1 MLTISR
7 ESVVGR
13 KIEHSK
19 MTRILLTNYPRIYQE
34 PEFQKVSGD
43 SKNERIRIISGYDV
57 NVDKYEVTLQIARD
71 LIMGI
76 LTYDEVLIKASNVYD
91 VIQVWGSTYIKELLR
106 DHILRV
112 IPDQELNPVIKYEN
126 QRWNPSF
133 FGFSSGISDEKGN
146 IIFSSND
153 KDWAG
158 VETQFYRV
166 GFVGLEANSVLELLD
181 ENKLEVD
188 ENEIRGKTLKETIHD
203 MNTSSF
209 VDQYSIL
216 RTNDKGQREF
226 HKQRLG
232 RLHELNM
239 TTVLS
244 ASLGVESVKTDGNI
258 SQLMSYKL
266 SSSVLM
272 KQFPDG
278 ISAFKTITAS
288 KGFPDLGA
296 LFYNKIIN
304 LDDILK
310 LRNDYQGKIFRYW
323 NKLDNYEE
331 KELQK
336 DVMNSIHNVLG
347 NRLSNALRMLTTN
360 VIGIFG
366 FLPGVIASCID
377 SYIIGKIA
385 QGWHPNFFLDDK
397 LKSLIDKNIEKH
409 EREERAK
416 IIMERFKGVRPNDPC
431 PCGSGKKFKK
441 CHGRFI

>member
-1 MLTISR
+1 
-7 ESVVGR
+7 
-13 KIEHSK
+13 
-19 MTRILLTNYPRIYQE
+19 
-34 PEFQKVSGD
+34 
-43 SKNERIRIISGYDV
+43 
-57 NVDKYEVTLQIARD
+57 
-71 LIMGI
+71 
-76 LTYDEVLIKASNVYD
+76 
-91 VIQVWGSTYIKELLR
+91 
-106 DHILRV
+106 
-112 IPDQELNPVIKYEN
+112 
-126 QRWNPSF
+126 
-133 FGFSSGISDEKGN
+133 
-146 IIFSSND
+146 
-153 KDWAG
+153 
-158 VETQFYRV
+158 
-166 GFVGLEANSVLELLD
+166 LEANSVLELLD

-310 LRNDYQGKIFRYW
+310 LRK
-323 NKLDNYEE
+323 
-331 KELQK
+331 
-336 DVMNSIHNVLG
+336 
-347 NRLSNALRMLTTN
+347 
-360 VIGIFG
+360 
-366 FLPGVIASCID
+366 
-377 SYIIGKIA
+377 
-385 QGWHPNFFLDDK
+385 
-397 LKSLIDKNIEKH
+397 
-409 EREERAK
+409 
-416 IIMERFKGVRPNDPC
+416 
-431 PCGSGKKFKK
+431 
-441 CHGRFI
+441 